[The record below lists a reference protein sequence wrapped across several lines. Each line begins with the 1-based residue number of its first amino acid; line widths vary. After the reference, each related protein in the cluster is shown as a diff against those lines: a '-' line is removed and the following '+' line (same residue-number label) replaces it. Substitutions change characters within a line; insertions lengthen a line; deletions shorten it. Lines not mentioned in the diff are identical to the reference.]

1 VRLHDL
7 RHSYAVNS
15 LRGGAPLEALSD
27 VMGHHSIMVTKDIYA
42 KSIPGSGQ
50 KVSDAFNSM
59 IVPAKEIAVFERVLT
74 ESSQG

>member
-1 VRLHDL
+1 
-7 RHSYAVNS
+7 VNS

-59 IVPAKEIAVFERVLT
+59 IAPAKEIDKIEQEFSRALP
-74 ESSQG
+74 